1 MTLLLNIPYN
11 PIIELAQSNSKTYEY
26 IRVILDS
33 ISYGREQFVSKGTL
47 QKIVMQI
54 GVPNQQI
61 NDNRIFEG
69 WEKDVKK

>member
-1 MTLLLNIPYN
+1 MIS
-11 PIIELAQSNSKTYEY
+11 QSKTYEY

-33 ISYGREQFVSKGTL
+33 ITYGRERYVSKGTL
-47 QKIVMQI
+47 QKIVYQT

-69 WEKDVKK
+69 WEKDATK